1 MTMKKDEP
9 GKDPLRPGE
18 TAGGKKPHATIDL
31 KATEVTD
38 SRKGTATTPETAK
51 STDPKAADPKSAGD
65 KSVAGSAAAQA
76 SGTAT
81 SQGNKP
87 ASGATPSSGAK
98 IGPDA
103 RAASGTPSSAGAAG
117 ATSVPPAS
125 AKKPDAKDSK
135 PGETGKESH
144 PPAPAKR
151 ARGGGFLTHL
161 TAGIVGGFLAL
172 LGADMLGPQIPPI
185 ADSLGLPSAA
195 HQTLETTAELE
206 RRLARLEQTAETDSS
221 LVSRLDATDSRVA
234 SLEDLQNSVSALQ
247 QAQADLTQKAAAL
260 DERLQAAPEGTVP
273 EARLSKLEQQLDT
286 MISSAGDGSSG
297 LPQLAAISGR
307 LSDLETTLANQISAL
322 RESVNQD
329 VDTRIAAIA
338 ETSEAARSGTQRMD
352 RELANVTTEAARLGQ
367 RIETLKADGNRVSE
381 TLRVVQEETAAI
393 RSQLDA
399 FTGDISQKI
408 AKLTTADDV
417 SSAIRPVEEKVAGL
431 ENEVSGVVAA
441 EADRKANAQR
451 IVLSL
456 ELANLKRAVDRGA
469 GYSDELNEVRKAST
483 GLLDLAALEPYENAG
498 VATLADLQIS
508 FRPVANAIIDA
519 AAVPE
524 DGSVLDQLIAGAR
537 SVVRIRKVNYDPNDQ
552 SVEAIT
558 GRITNALAG
567 GRLGDVLAEA
577 EKLPDTARRTAA
589 DWLKSVEARHA
600 VDQALGLIEG
610 QLKASLSSAPAS
622 PDANAN

>member
-1 MTMKKDEP
+1 MTTKKDEP

-31 KATEVTD
+31 KATEITD
-38 SRKGTATTPETAK
+38 SKTRSTTPEASKNTDAK
-51 STDPKAADPKSAGD
+51 SADAKSAGD
-65 KSVAGSAAAQA
+65 KSTGGPAGAPTPGAAPAQGSKPA
-76 SGTAT
+76 QSSTPPSGTKPGT
-81 SQGNKP
+81 DSKP
-87 ASGATPSSGAK
+87 AP
-98 IGPDA
+98 
-103 RAASGTPSSAGAAG
+103 ASPSSAGAAG
-117 ATSVPPAS
+117 ASSLPPSS
-125 AKKPDAKDSK
+125 AQKPETKESK
-135 PGETGKESH
+135 PGNTGKDTQQQ
-144 PPAPAKR
+144 APANR

-185 ADSLGLPSAA
+185 ADSLGLPSAT

-206 RRLARLEQTAETDSS
+206 RRLARLEQTAEADRS
-221 LVSRLDATDSRVA
+221 LVSRLDATDSRIA
-234 SLEDLQNSVSALQ
+234 ALENLQNSVSALQ
-247 QAQADLTQKAAAL
+247 EAQADLTQKAAAL
-260 DERLQAAPEGTVP
+260 DEKLQAVSEGTVP
-273 EARLSKLEQQLDT
+273 EARLSKLEQQFET
-286 MISSAGDGSSG
+286 IVASAGDDQSG
-297 LPQLAAISGR
+297 LPQLAALAGR
-307 LSDLETTLANQISAL
+307 LSDLEATLNNQISAL

-329 VDTRIAAIA
+329 VETRIAAVA

-367 RIETLKADGNRVSE
+367 RIETLKADGNRISE

-393 RSQLDA
+393 RSELDA
-399 FTGDISQKI
+399 FSGDISQRI

-417 SSAIRPVEEKVAGL
+417 ASAIRPVEEKVAGL
-431 ENEVSGVVAA
+431 ANEVSGVVAA
-441 EADRKANAQR
+441 EADRRANAQR

-469 GYSDELNEVRKAST
+469 GYADELNEVRKAAT
-483 GLLDLAALEPYENAG
+483 GLLDLTALEPYEKAG
-498 VATLADLQIS
+498 VATLADLQTS
-508 FRPVANAIIDA
+508 FRPIANAIIDA

-558 GRITNALAG
+558 GRISTALAD

-622 PDANAN
+622 SDANAN

>member
-1 MTMKKDEP
+1 MTTKKDEP

-38 SRKGTATTPETAK
+38 SKARPDTPEASK
-51 STDPKAADPKSAGD
+51 NSDPKTADAKPASDTSAG
-65 KSVAGSAAAQA
+65 GPAAALGAGVA
-76 SGTAT
+76 SAQGGKPATGSTPSLGAKPGTY
-81 SQGNKP
+81 GKP
-87 ASGATPSSGAK
+87 ASGS
-98 IGPDA
+98 
-103 RAASGTPSSAGAAG
+103 ASAAGAAG
-117 ATSVPPAS
+117 GTSVPPS
-125 AKKPDAKDSK
+125 NAKKPDTKEGKPTDSGKDTRQ
-135 PGETGKESH
+135 PE
-144 PPAPAKR
+144 PAKR

-206 RRLARLEQTAETDSS
+206 RRLAQLEQTAEADNS
-221 LVSRLDATDSRVA
+221 LVSRLDATDSRIA

-260 DERLQAAPEGTVP
+260 DEKLQAAPEGTVP

-307 LSDLETTLANQISAL
+307 LSDLETTLTNQISAL
-322 RESVNQD
+322 REGVNQD
-329 VDTRIAAIA
+329 VETRIAAIA

-399 FTGDISQKI
+399 FSGDISQRI

-417 SSAIRPVEEKVAGL
+417 SSAIRPVEEKVASL

-441 EADRKANAQR
+441 EADRRANAQR

-469 GYSDELNEVRKAST
+469 GYSDELNQVRKAST

-498 VATLADLQIS
+498 VATLADLQTS

-558 GRITNALAG
+558 GRISNALVG

-600 VDQALGLIEG
+600 VDQALGVIEG